1 MEPDKELQI
10 LGLTSKYGTA
20 SDILFGDCTQVI
32 YVCATS
38 LTYGTDTHISSPHNS
53 LCSPKAQLMFSS
65 PIFYCQPGP
74 DAWILPCQHIPEQV
88 IQLCVFVYLPT
99 MPCTDWFDRK

>member
-10 LGLTSKYGTA
+10 PGIMTSKYGIA
-20 SDILFGDCTQVI
+20 SDILFCNCTQVI
-32 YVCATS
+32 YVCATD
-38 LTYGTDTHISSPHNS
+38 LTYGTDTHISSSHNG

-74 DAWILPCQHIPEQV
+74 DAWIFPCQHIPEQV
-88 IQLCVFVYLPT
+88 IQPLCLCLP
-99 MPCTDWFDRK
+99 PNNALHWLIW